1 MALLDLLSIIK
12 PTVEQEKDLST
23 ERDPLLFQ
31 LSTASAAIENI
42 LTVLARAEKLRVED
56 SAAINGGSHK
66 SRQHEVTKSTSDDK
80 QENAPLKTELST
92 SFKDIVGNYDAK
104 QALYENVVLPLTICD
119 ATKVNIFSGK

>member
-1 MALLDLLSIIK
+1 MDLLSIIE
-12 PTVEQEKDLST
+12 PTVKQEKKLST

-42 LTVLARAEKLRVED
+42 LTALARAEILRVED
-56 SAAINGGSHK
+56 STAINGGSQK
-66 SRQHEVTKSTSDDK
+66 SRQHEVTKTTLDNK
-80 QENAPLKTELST
+80 QESASLKTGLST
-92 SFKDIVGNYDAK
+92 SFKDIVGNFDAK